1 MPKWVYG
8 SALGILAALV
18 LGAAM
23 IPLRSHLSIATAGLV
38 LVVPVVIGVVAGGL
52 AAGVISVAAGF
63 LVYDYAFIPPY
74 YTLTV
79 GTGQNWVALGVYA
92 VVMLMVAQ
100 VVARLERARAE
111 AEGNAKQTQRIS
123 ELSDLLVKDV
133 ALERLLDTIVN
144 TVQTVFD
151 VAGVALLLPEEGR
164 LRIVSSAG
172 EGISSAQLRQ
182 LERGSGTPVSLGIS
196 GPATNQLQ
204 TVALVTSGGPVG
216 VLAVRARSLSIE
228 DRALLGA
235 FANHAALAIERAQLR
250 QQAVQTELLQEIDRL
265 RQTLLGAVSHDLRT
279 PLASMKIASTTLRDP
294 TLKLSDADID
304 ELHHIIDRQA
314 DRLTRLVTSLLDMT
328 RLQAGA
334 LELQREEWAVL
345 DLVEDA
351 LDGLAGAV
359 PADRI
364 KTDIPDDLPAVE
376 VDSLL
381 IGQVLSNLVENADRH
396 APPGTPITIAAKSM
410 DHRVMM
416 SVTDEGP
423 GVPPEEREMIFDSF
437 VRFDTG
443 GRSGLGLAIAKT
455 FIQAHGEQIWV
466 ENVPE
471 GGARFVF
478 TLPLAPR
485 QDPRSRVSWP
495 ES

>member
-1 MPKWVYG
+1 MDNWHMSKWMYG
-8 SALGILAALV
+8 SLAGALAAVV

-38 LVVPVVIGVVAGGL
+38 LVIPVVTGVVVGGL
-52 AAGVISVAAGF
+52 AAGVIAVAAGF

-74 YTLTV
+74 LTLSV
-79 GTGQNWVALGVYA
+79 GAGQNWAALGVYA

-111 AEGNAKQTQRIS
+111 AEGNATQTQRMY

-133 ALERLLDTIVN
+133 ALDRLLDTIVN
-144 TVQTVFD
+144 TVQSAFD
-151 VAGVALLLPEEGR
+151 VAGVALLLPEDGR
-164 LRIVSSAG
+164 LRVASAAG
-172 EGISSAQLRQ
+172 EAISPSQLQQ
-182 LERGSGTPVSLGIS
+182 LDRGSSTPVSLGIS
-196 GPATNQLQ
+196 GPTPNRLQ
-204 TVALVTSGGPVG
+204 TVALATADGPVG
-216 VLAVRARSLSIE
+216 VLAVRARSLSSD

-235 FANHAALAIERAQLR
+235 FANHSALAIERARLR
-250 QQAVQTELLQEIDRL
+250 QQAMQAELLGEIDRL

-294 TLKLSDADID
+294 TLELSGADID
-304 ELHHIIDRQA
+304 ELHDIIDRQA

-328 RLQAGA
+328 RLQAGF
-334 LELQREEWAVL
+334 LELQREAWSVL
-345 DLVEDA
+345 DLVEDTLA
-351 LDGLAGAV
+351 GLAGAL
-359 PADRI
+359 PASRV
-364 KTDIPDDLPAVE
+364 KTDIPSDLPAVE
-376 VDSLL
+376 VDGLL

-396 APPGTPITIAAKSM
+396 APPVTPITIAAQSK

-416 SVTDEGP
+416 SVTDQGP

-478 TLPLAPR
+478 TLPQAGNP
-485 QDPRSRVSWP
+485 PEHRV
-495 ES
+495 